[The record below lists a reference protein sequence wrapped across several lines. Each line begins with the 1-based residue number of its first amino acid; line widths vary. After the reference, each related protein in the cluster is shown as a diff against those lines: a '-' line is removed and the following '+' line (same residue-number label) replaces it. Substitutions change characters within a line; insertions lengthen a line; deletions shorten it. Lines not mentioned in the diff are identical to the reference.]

1 VRRGAVPGRR
11 SWCDTDRVKWIVAVA
26 VAVASCGSGACGGQG
41 DAGEGSIAG
50 GPAPPPP
57 PGDPRAGP
65 PALVASVGE
74 RAVLLDASGR
84 VRRVLP
90 AALRATTRPCPRGRW
105 LVDASEWSGRVE
117 ARAVVGRRGW
127 GKRIPVA
134 YTQGVACLDPAARRV
149 AVVLGGGR
157 IKSLHVVSRGADR
170 IVRRFRGEVPL
181 VTATRVYVT
190 DRRGVR
196 AYALP
201 SGRMATRLDAP
212 AQAHIVSPSRDG
224 RRIALATFGTPDRF
238 FLVDTATGAVRPIE
252 DPVIQLVGWLAHDRL
267 AMRTRQDLVIL
278 DTGLRVRHRVRG
290 FRADNSIVAGSQIL
304 SVDGRALQAL
314 QPGAR
319 SPRRAG
325 RVPRD
330 TWLIAPLL

>member
-1 VRRGAVPGRR
+1 
-11 SWCDTDRVKWIVAVA
+11 VKWIVAVA
-26 VAVASCGSGACGGQG
+26 VAVTSCGIGACGGQG
-41 DAGEGSIAG
+41 DATEGSIAG
-50 GPAPPPP
+50 GPPPPP
-57 PGDPRAGP
+57 PRADPRAGP
-65 PALVASVGE
+65 PALLAAVGN
-74 RAVLLDASGR
+74 RAVLLDARGR

-90 AALRATTRPCPRGRW
+90 AALSATTRPCPRGRW

-117 ARAVVGRRGW
+117 ARAVVGRTGW
-127 GKRIPVA
+127 SKRIPVA
-134 YTQGVACLDPAARRV
+134 YMQGVACLDPAARRA

-157 IKSLHVVSRGADR
+157 IRSLHVVSRGADR
-170 IVRRFRGEVPL
+170 KVRRFRGEVPL

-201 SGRMATRLDAP
+201 SGRMASRLDAP
-212 AQAHIVSPSRDG
+212 AHAHIVSPSPDG
-224 RRIALATFGTPDRF
+224 RHFALATFGTPDHF
-238 FLVDTATGAVRPIE
+238 FLVDTATGAVRSID
-252 DPVIQLVGWLAHDRL
+252 DPVIDLIGWIAHDRL

-290 FRADNSIVAGSQIL
+290 FSADNSIVAGSQIL
-304 SVDGRALQAL
+304 SLEGRTLQAL
-314 QPGAR
+314 EPGAR

-325 RVPRD
+325 RVPRN